1 VRSTRVI
8 AVAAVV
14 VLVALVA
21 SAVTLAST
29 GSGKPKVTVADV
41 AVGPGPP
48 TTATGVLTYASSSGI
63 SISADCAFDF
73 AEGAAEVTA
82 TASLS
87 IVTATVEAR
96 VVDDTFYLQV
106 PQFASLVG
114 APWVSTG
121 ELGGPTR
128 LDALAAQLRHPDL
141 ARLHPTRR
149 VTTTSSGRTT
159 TTMSFGLV
167 HLPSTAGLP
176 ISLPRTATVTA
187 IVVTGSQ
194 GQLLAAGARL
204 VSASG
209 TDTIAFSVTSYNG
222 SVEIATPAPADV
234 AVLTG
239 AKERAIFGT
248 NAPGIARALR
258 GLRHVLRG
266 EP

>member
-1 VRSTRVI
+1 VRSTRII
-8 AVAAVV
+8 AGAAVV

-29 GSGKPKVTVADV
+29 DSGQPKVSVADV
-41 AVGPGPP
+41 AVGAGPP
-48 TTATGVLTYASSSGI
+48 TTATGVLTYSSTSGI
-63 SISADCAFDF
+63 SISADWAFNF
-73 AEGAAEVTA
+73 TESAAELTA

-96 VVDDTFYLQV
+96 VADDSFYLHV

-128 LDALAAQLRHPDL
+128 LDALATQLRHPDL

-149 VTTTSSGRTT
+149 VTTHTSAGTT

-187 IVVTGSQ
+187 TVVTGTQ

-204 VSASG
+204 VSPSQ
-209 TDTIAFSVTSYNG
+209 TDVLAVSVTSYNAP
-222 SVEIATPAPADV
+222 VEIAGPASGDV
-234 AVLTG
+234 VVLT
-239 AKERAIFGT
+239 AKKERAIFGT
-248 NAPGIARALR
+248 NAQGIAHALR